1 MEPSPTRPPAAA
13 DVDGADGTTRA
24 VTQQRYG
31 PPGVLTLTRR
41 PKPRPGPGEVV
52 VRVHVAAVNARDWHM
67 MRGEPRL
74 ARLLDRS
81 AFAARRPRV
90 PTRGT
95 DMAGVVEAVGP
106 DVTRWQPG
114 DAVFGE
120 GVGTFAEHALA
131 PADQLA
137 AVPDGVSFEQA
148 AALPLAASTAM
159 MCLTAAEPRPA
170 SHVLINGASGG
181 VGTFAVQLARHL
193 QHHVTAVVSPRN
205 AALAAEL
212 GANRIIDYTSSDF
225 TDDDLQYDLVIDL
238 VGNRRLA
245 ELRRIIRP
253 GGALVLSGGGVSGD
267 GRTVGPLKLLIGA
280 TAAARF
286 LPFQVLTPQASP
298 TSELLTQLGKLV
310 ATGRIRPIIDRRF
323 PLEETADAIRYLET
337 EHATAKV
344 LITIKSPESPEPAR
358 GLRNGEQG

>member
-1 MEPSPTRPPAAA
+1 
-13 DVDGADGTTRA
+13 
-24 VTQQRYG
+24 
-31 PPGVLTLTRR
+31 
-41 PKPRPGPGEVV
+41 
-52 VRVHVAAVNARDWHM
+52 
-67 MRGEPRL
+67 
-74 ARLLDRS
+74 
-81 AFAARRPRV
+81 
-90 PTRGT
+90 
-95 DMAGVVEAVGP
+95 
-106 DVTRWQPG
+106 
-114 DAVFGE
+114 
-120 GVGTFAEHALA
+120 
-131 PADQLA
+131 
-137 AVPDGVSFEQA
+137 
-148 AALPLAASTAM
+148 
-159 MCLTAAEPRPA
+159 
-170 SHVLINGASGG
+170 VLINGASGG

-323 PLEETADAIRYLET
+323 TLEETADAIRYLET

-344 LITIKSPESPEPAR
+344 LITIKSPESSEPAR